1 MKNKRKLTAIMFTD
15 IVAYTVMSEKNEQF
29 ALAVLEQNRKL
40 HNSLIL
46 KYKGK
51 KLKEIGDGTLA
62 IFESAIDAALCAIE
76 IQQYVYQDIKY
87 QLRIGLHIGDVLAS
101 SNDII
106 GNSVNVAAR
115 IQGASQPE
123 TIATSES
130 FYNAI
135 SGQTTFPIS
144 FIESIQLKGIST
156 PVNIYKIIFNNTEL
170 IEYDDMP
177 PVSLFEK
184 SIFHLKRKPRLLIIT
199 TSMIFILFLWGYLL
213 GSGPK
218 RPSFYSSENNVNA
231 IAVLPFKD
239 FSAAHDQQ
247 YFGDGIAEELL
258 NLLAKT
264 GQLNVV
270 SRTSSFAMKDSL
282 NDIQTIGKKLNVS
295 HILEGS
301 IRRSQNT
308 IRITAQLIKI
318 DDGFHLWSETY
329 DRDINDI
336 FSIQD
341 EIATAV
347 VASLEKLLIKDNT
360 EIGKVVT
367 NDKLRYP
374 DEFSAYDAYLKGL
387 SFLHATKNEKN
398 INRAI
403 QYFSKAINT
412 EPSYAVAYAGN
423 CQAQVNK
430 YILDNSNVGIIEATS
445 SCLTALELDPTQVEV
460 HVALGHFYHS
470 TGNITA
476 ALNYFEKALTIV
488 PDDTEALIGLADTY
502 ISNNEL
508 VKAENILVN
517 LNLTQPKLWRPYNEL
532 GRIYLLDGRIN
543 EAIPYFKKVIEL
555 SSKNAS
561 GYANLGFAYYYK
573 NNEVEAIKYFNQ
585 SLKYHEDADVY
596 SNLGSL
602 YYQKKDFKQA
612 IIMFEKA
619 TKLSPELAL
628 FWGNLADA
636 MYYSQQKVK
645 AKVIYTKA
653 IFLAENALKNNPK
666 DVAALST
673 LALYCARLKHFE
685 KAKGYIEQALHI
697 APSEIN
703 VLYYAAIVNFEVNQ
717 PQLAWPL
724 LEQAISSGYPTELL
738 SRAPEMTLYKEDQRF
753 KILVSK
759 NNKVEI

>member
-15 IVAYTVMSEKNEQF
+15 IVSYTVMSEKNEQF
-29 ALAVLEQNRKL
+29 ALAVLDQNRNL

-76 IQQYVYQDIKY
+76 IQQYIYQDIKY

-115 IQGASQPE
+115 IQGVSQPE

-135 SGQTTFPIS
+135 SGQTTFPIH

-156 PVNIYKIIFNNTEL
+156 PVNIYKIIFNNTEV
-170 IEYDDMP
+170 IEYDNMSSA
-177 PVSLFEK
+177 SLFEK
-184 SIFHLKRKPRLLIIT
+184 LTLHIT
-199 TSMIFILFLWGYLL
+199 GKTVWVNVTFVFMFMLFLWWYQQR
-213 GSGPK
+213 SETEHSPI
-218 RPSFYSSENNVNA
+218 YSSDNNRNA

-239 FSAAHDQQ
+239 FSASRDQQ

-282 NDIQTIGKKLNVS
+282 HDIQTIGKKLNVS

-308 IRITAQLIKI
+308 LRITAQLIKI

-341 EIATAV
+341 EIASAV
-347 VASLEKLLIKDNT
+347 VSALEKILIKGNT
-360 EIGKVVT
+360 LVNKGLNI
-367 NDKLRYP
+367 DKLRYP

-387 SFLHATKNEKN
+387 SFLHATKNKKN
-398 INRAI
+398 INLAI
-403 QYFSKAINT
+403 KYFTKAINT
-412 EPSYAVAYAGN
+412 EPSYAVAYAGS
-423 CQAQVNK
+423 CQAKVNK
-430 YILDNSNVGIIEATS
+430 YLLDNSNADLIAATS
-445 SCLTALELDPTQVEV
+445 SCLTALELDSTQIEV

-476 ALNYFEKALTIV
+476 ALNYFKKALLIV

-508 VKAENILVN
+508 LKAETILVN
-517 LNLTQPKLWRPYNEL
+517 LNFTQPKLWRPYNEL

-543 EAIPYFKKVIEL
+543 KAIPYFKKVIEL

-573 NNEVEAIKYFNQ
+573 NNEVEAIKFFNQ

-602 YYQKKDFKQA
+602 YYQKRDFTQA

-619 TKLSPELAL
+619 TKLAPEMAL

-636 MYYSQQKVK
+636 MYYSHQKIK

-685 KAKGYIEQALHI
+685 KARGYIKKALHI
-697 APSEIN
+697 APTEIN
-703 VLYYAAIVNFEVNQ
+703 VLYYAAIVNFETNQ

-724 LEQAISSGYPTELL
+724 LEQAVSSGYPTELL
-738 SRAPEMTLYKEDQRF
+738 SRAPEMALYKEDQRF
-753 KILVSK
+753 KELVGK